1 MPILKF
7 QCDSCGLL
15 QRKRVSVQVQS
26 IDCTCGEKSFVEGS
40 APKSSVG
47 FSANVESSMKV
58 QSSGIESF
66 DMSFDRVIGEDS
78 KQKWDA
84 IYQRRRDK
92 WDIIHNNEGTN
103 GYDIMRLPDGHYES
117 LPKQAKMFRDARE
130 ENMSKLKSQNN
141 QVKE

>member
-1 MPILKF
+1 ME
-7 QCDSCGLL
+7 
-15 QRKRVSVQVQS
+15 S
-26 IDCTCGEKSFVEGS
+26 IDCTCGSKSFLES
-40 APKSSVG
+40 TTPKSSVG

-66 DMSFDRVIGEDS
+66 DMSFDRVIGEES
-78 KQKWDA
+78 KQKWDT
-84 IYQRRRDK
+84 IYHRRKDK

-117 LPKQAKMFRDARE
+117 LPKQAKMFRDARQ
-130 ENMSKLKSQNN
+130 ENMSKLKSQEN